1 MKKIFFIL
9 GFISG
14 LVGQKD
20 FVIPFDWGGQNGSII
35 HNGRLFW
42 NQSWTSGI
50 LLFDG
55 TYTTYPIRYGPHTS
69 KKFIGQRMDLL
80 PAFSRL
86 PDSTNNNSYLDY
98 YRGDYSYDQ
107 LELGANFESKNEMIE
122 IRGFKRSHGGNVGHY
137 IHPLG
142 GSSPL
147 HHSYRVNY
155 GIKRGNK
162 KYEASVAR
170 YVTRSGLP
178 DSLYNGAENDNII
191 SAGLRYQQQFAK
203 FKIDSYFGQFLQH
216 RKIQHTSVTDSN
228 YNDINRVQFI
238 LNLGFQNNSSFG
250 IRHDSQQINIFNLNR
265 LVNWTTFYGSKSYG
279 DFSILAG
286 FQLINPDQSNS
297 VIWSINYKKNIGRG
311 FFQLE
316 SEALTRPVHPNS
328 IQKIDNSNFENWKNN
343 KIKFGIESD
352 KISTNGFYQINNQ
365 VIDSLTNRISKFIG
379 LEINYNFANSWNIYS
394 FIISQLDTSYIGGG
408 LGTISAFGVKGNFK
422 LLNNNMDIRPH
433 FWTTGTNGRVA
444 SFGFDPFNHI
454 PFENTNPNWVI
465 DDKLIF
471 NFEVTTNISGVLIHY
486 KINNLLNAFGN
497 DKIWIQ
503 NNHMYQKIG
512 RMIQFG
518 VTWNFTN

>member
-155 GIKRGNK
+155 GIKRG
-162 KYEASVAR
+162 
-170 YVTRSGLP
+170 
-178 DSLYNGAENDNII
+178 I
-191 SAGLRYQQQFAK
+191 
-203 FKIDSYFGQFLQH
+203 
-216 RKIQHTSVTDSN
+216 
-228 YNDINRVQFI
+228 
-238 LNLGFQNNSSFG
+238 
-250 IRHDSQQINIFNLNR
+250 
-265 LVNWTTFYGSKSYG
+265 
-279 DFSILAG
+279 
-286 FQLINPDQSNS
+286 
-297 VIWSINYKKNIGRG
+297 KNTKH
-311 FFQLE
+311 Q
-316 SEALTRPVHPNS
+316 
-328 IQKIDNSNFENWKNN
+328 
-343 KIKFGIESD
+343 
-352 KISTNGFYQINNQ
+352 
-365 VIDSLTNRISKFIG
+365 
-379 LEINYNFANSWNIYS
+379 
-394 FIISQLDTSYIGGG
+394 
-408 LGTISAFGVKGNFK
+408 
-422 LLNNNMDIRPH
+422 
-433 FWTTGTNGRVA
+433 
-444 SFGFDPFNHI
+444 
-454 PFENTNPNWVI
+454 
-465 DDKLIF
+465 
-471 NFEVTTNISGVLIHY
+471 
-486 KINNLLNAFGN
+486 
-497 DKIWIQ
+497 
-503 NNHMYQKIG
+503 
-512 RMIQFG
+512 
-518 VTWNFTN
+518 